1 MLRPKNI
8 ARFLLA
14 TSSLVTAALCS
25 SPAARA
31 QTIDYASGEIR
42 SNPIDLDGGDVT
54 LNVAPGPFATQSGAI
69 TGANGINKTGFGSL
83 LLSGANNYAGDT
95 RVSDGMLL
103 LAAPGALGSGKLIL
117 TGGDIAFLTGG
128 SLTIG
133 GMNQGD
139 GIISRFSVVDGETLR
154 LKVEYDGALG
164 SFGAGHSAL
173 LYLGGG
179 AGTAGTIEI
188 DSAAFVGEDSNTRI
202 RAGTVRLAR
211 TSEFGLSSSRG
222 MLGIDFDRSLR
233 PQRQQ

>member
-188 DSAAFVGEDSNTRI
+188 ELGSIRRRRLQYAHPGRHRAFGAHQRI
-202 RAGTVRLAR
+202 RSLQQPRHAG
-211 TSEFGLSSSRG
+211 
-222 MLGIDFDRSLR
+222 DQFDRSLR

>member
-188 DSAAFVGEDSNTRI
+188 NSAAFVSETPI
-202 RAGTVRLAR
+202 RASGPAPVRLAR

-222 MLGIDFDRSLR
+222 MLGDRFDRSLR